1 MFCLSI
7 HQIIEFLFF
16 FWFLF
21 IMNIAAI
28 NIWVQSFFFFNDS
41 QMFFLLLNIYL
52 FWLCWVFIAAR
63 GLYLVAASGGYS
75 LVVVCR
81 LLIALAS
88 LIVGH
93 GL

>member
-1 MFCLSI
+1 MFCLYI
-7 HQIIEFLFF
+7 HQIIDFLIF

-21 IMNIAAI
+21 IMNNAAK
-28 NIWVQSFFFFNDS
+28 NIWVQTFFFFNDS